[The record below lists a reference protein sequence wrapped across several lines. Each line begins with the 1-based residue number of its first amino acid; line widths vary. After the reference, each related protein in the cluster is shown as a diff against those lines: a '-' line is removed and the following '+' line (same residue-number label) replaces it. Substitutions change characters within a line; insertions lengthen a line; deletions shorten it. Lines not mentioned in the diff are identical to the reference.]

1 MKKQEAAKF
10 LGISARTLNRYVA
23 DGKLNLGYKPGRRG
37 REAVFDEKE
46 LAELKKELEGVKG
59 SGRRREVPI
68 EAKLTLTID
77 EATSL
82 SGLTQ
87 KTILKAI
94 REKKLA
100 VVEENKIKRTDL
112 DDFVRKLS

>member
-10 LGISARTLNRYVA
+10 LGVSVRTLERFVTE
-23 DGKLNLGYKPGRRG
+23 GKLNQGYRPGRRG
-37 REAVFDEKE
+37 REAVFDENE
-46 LAELKKELEGVKG
+46 LADLKKELKGVMG
-59 SGRRREVPI
+59 SGRRKVVPI

>member
-1 MKKQEAAKF
+1 MRKWEAAKF
-10 LGISARTLNRYVA
+10 LGVSVRTLERFAA
-23 DGKLNLGYKPGRRG
+23 DGKLNLVYKRG
-37 REAVFDEKE
+37 KTGDEAIFDEEE
-46 LAELKKELEGVKG
+46 LAELKRELESVKG
-59 SGRRREVPI
+59 SGRRKEVPI
-68 EAKLTLTID
+68 EAKLTLSID

>member
-1 MKKQEAAKF
+1 MKKREAAEF
-10 LGISARTLNRYVA
+10 LGISVRTLNRYVT
-23 DGKLNLGYKPGRRG
+23 DGKLNLGYKTGKTGP
-37 REAVFDEKE
+37 EAIFDENE
-46 LAELKKELEGVKG
+46 LEELKKELTAVKG
-59 SGRRREVPI
+59 SGRRKEVPI
-68 EAKLTLTID
+68 EAKLTLSID

-112 DDFVRKLS
+112 DEFVRKLS